1 MRLTIGT
8 ACFDDPGLFFTLE
21 SLFLYHPLRLLDA
34 EIVVVDNH
42 PDGPFSKATRH
53 YCEVKARRYPIRYIP
68 MEEPIG
74 TSPPRDRIFRE
85 AAGEIVCVLDSHVL
99 ILPGGLERMVQF
111 FQDNAAP
118 HLAAPVYLLYDGKSA
133 FTHFDP
139 VWRGGMWGVWGSDP
153 RGACADAEA
162 FEIPAAGLGAF
173 ACRRRD
179 WPGFNPLARGF
190 GGEECYIHEKFRR
203 RGGRTVCLPGFR
215 VVHQFRDQT
224 TPQPYPNRW
233 TDRVRNYLL
242 EFLELGLDPA
252 PVRRHFVEEER
263 VLDPQTF
270 DRLEI
275 EAAEAWALYTRN
287 ETTPPPP
294 LAAANDPASV
304 APPTPTQSTG
314 SKPCGCGEPRA
325 PFADGAEWNRFER
338 QTSGWD
344 SAIWDAMDQY
354 AADGGELLHLWASG
368 AIASA
373 LLARP
378 RERYWAVTPNAEW
391 WIGQAARVQ
400 APGTVQWVRADPAE
414 AESLPAAPLAV
425 IEIPDHAAEKWTT
438 PAGPLNVLRALADC
452 ERIIILRAEA
462 GATETMESPVRAA
475 IRFFVRERP
484 EWTVVRFAPAGG
496 GWAVLSRR
504 PEDQHRPPN
513 AVTLARNF
521 LSAVGRHL
529 MTGAKAAPPELIEAR
544 LAECALCEH
553 RISEGG
559 KWRCALCGCYLVGGV
574 AGSGG
579 KAEWLDQECPI
590 GRWPAAVEAKP
601 S

>member
-21 SLFLYHPLRLLDA
+21 SLFLYHPLRLLDT

-215 VVHQFRDQT
+215 VVHQSRDQT

-242 EFLELGLDPA
+242 EFQELGLDPA
-252 PVRRHFVEEER
+252 PVRRHFVEEHR
-263 VLDPQTF
+263 VIDPQTF

-275 EAAEAWALYTRN
+275 EAADAWALHTRN

-304 APPTPTQSTG
+304 APPKPTQSTG
-314 SKPCGCGEPRA
+314 SKPRGCGCASKPVYPTAEDWLRFEVESVGWPLQLWEV
-325 PFADGAEWNRFER
+325 ADGYLAEAASVVHVWAEGATAAAILRR
-338 QTSGWD
+338 SRTSYRVVNP
-344 SAIWDAMDQY
+344 DA
-354 AADGGELLHLWASG
+354 
-368 AIASA
+368 
-373 LLARP
+373 R
-378 RERYWAVTPNAEW
+378 W
-391 WIGQAARVQ
+391 WIGQAAQV
-400 APGTVQWVRADPAE
+400 APAGVVQWVPTGPEELDAMPPAE
-414 AESLPAAPLAV
+414 AAVVECTEARAAGWADPSVAL
-425 IEIPDHAAEKWTT
+425 EILSKARTA
-438 PAGPLNVLRALADC
+438 
-452 ERIIILRAEA
+452 ERIIVWGAEA
-462 GATETMESPVRAA
+462 GRTETRESPVRAA
-475 IRFFVRERP
+475 IRAFVRQSP
-484 EWTVVRFAPAGG
+484 GWTVPRITTEGRGV
-496 GWAVLSRR
+496 AVLSRR
-504 PEDQHRPPN
+504 PEDRRRPPG
-513 AVTLARNF
+513 AVTLAKNF
-521 LSAVGRHL
+521 LRAVGRHVV
-529 MTGAKAAPPELIEAR
+529 TGAQSASEWLVEAR
-544 LAECALCEH
+544 LAECALCEY
-553 RISEGG
+553 RTEDAGR
-559 KWRCALCGCYLVGGV
+559 WRCSICGCFLAGGP
-574 AGSGG
+574 SPG
-579 KAEWLDQECPI
+579 KAEWKEQECPL
-590 GRWPAAVEAKP
+590 GKWPAPESLDRPV
-601 S
+601 